1 MIYDIHERLEKY
13 FKLQLTSLRTC
24 QMNHQHDLDHRPLRA
39 YVQLCVYVDLQW
51 NVHRNRALHLEL
63 PKGVPDH
70 MVAFRD
76 KYGPKI

>member
-39 YVQLCVYVDLQW
+39 YV
-51 NVHRNRALHLEL
+51 
-63 PKGVPDH
+63 
-70 MVAFRD
+70 
-76 KYGPKI
+76 